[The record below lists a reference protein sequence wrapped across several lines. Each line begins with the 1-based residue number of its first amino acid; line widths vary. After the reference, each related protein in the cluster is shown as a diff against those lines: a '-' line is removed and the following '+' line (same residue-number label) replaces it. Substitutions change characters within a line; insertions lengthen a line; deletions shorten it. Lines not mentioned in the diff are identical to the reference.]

1 MREGRH
7 QERGREGEGGQEG
20 GERGGRKGRVSK
32 EEGKRRDGS
41 LHYFV
46 FDFPKPPCVEGRVG
60 QPHYSHWKS
69 EDTKSCVLCR
79 ALGAGDPQWMRQT
92 GSCFCEIHSLVEETD
107 TKQVIMLI
115 THGSAS
121 QAV

>member
-1 MREGRH
+1 MAPFIILYLTFQSPLAWKAGL
-7 QERGREGEGGQEG
+7 
-20 GERGGRKGRVSK
+20 
-32 EEGKRRDGS
+32 GS
-41 LHYFV
+41 LII
-46 FDFPKPPCVEGRVG
+46 PTGK
-60 QPHYSHWKS
+60 

-92 GSCFCEIHSLVEETD
+92 GSCFCEIHSLVEERD

-115 THGSAS
+115 IHGSAS